1 VGAKEWCLV
10 LPALP
15 PLYETV
21 TAHCSSYAR
30 FIPLF
35 ARLLQCLVLWS
46 GEQFLVVFWLGF
58 GEMACCAAMLLLLLL
73 LLLKN
78 HSFNNSNAIS
88 P

>member
-1 VGAKEWCLV
+1 MGANEWCLV

-15 PLYETV
+15 PLHETV
-21 TAHCSSYAR
+21 TAHCSSYER
-30 FIPLF
+30 FILF

-46 GEQFLVVFWLGF
+46 GEQFLVVFWLRF
-58 GEMACCAAMLLLLLL
+58 GEMASCATMLLLLL